1 MASDDRRTAKQ
12 IRAEIDT
19 ERARLDQAISTFVAD
34 IKRVGV
40 MAGSGV
46 GGLGSLLFLLKLR
59 GRRRGR

>member
-1 MASDDRRTAKQ
+1 MASDDGRTVEQ

-19 ERARLDQAISTFVAD
+19 ERARLDQAVSTFVAD
-34 IKRVGV
+34 VKRSAI

-59 GRRRGR
+59 GRRRR

>member
-1 MASDDRRTAKQ
+1 MASDDGRTVEQ

-19 ERARLDQAISTFVAD
+19 ERARLDQAVSTFVAD
-34 IKRVGV
+34 IKRVSV

-59 GRRRGR
+59 GRRRR